1 MNEVDN
7 PHSSDDGIM
16 RDIMDGEFFRNH
28 PIFSKNNKALQL
40 LGYYDDLELA
50 NPLGSKA
57 KIHKIGVFYYM
68 LGNIRPLYRSSTR
81 TIQLLSIA
89 KTSDLKL
96 YGINALLAPTVEEV
110 NKLTK
115 EQGYSFIIDGVE
127 RKFQGDLLLWSGDT
141 LASQQ
146 IAGFKEGVGGAL
158 RFCRSCLATREESN
172 EQFRSENFQPRTL
185 NTHIQICHMLDD
197 PENSSHVKD
206 RISTTYGVNGKSV
219 LVNAGN
225 FDVCQCFPQDIMHV
239 LFEGVIPYEMKLL
252 LKVIVDEKK
261 FISLKELNHRIESF
275 DYGYMNAKNKP
286 SQIVRET
293 VNSSDSKLKQS
304 ASQMWCLFRFFPII
318 VGDLID
324 KNLKEWHCFLQL
336 WNIVQVCTSPAI
348 KEEDVPYLKVL
359 IEEHHRSFKEIYP
372 NTSIIPKMHYLIHI
386 PDDMSR

>member
-1 MNEVDN
+1 MTR
-7 PHSSDDGIM
+7 S
-16 RDIMDGEFFRNH
+16 RR
-28 PIFSKNNKALQL
+28 L
-40 LGYYDDLELA
+40 LA
-50 NPLGSKA
+50 NFVPEVASPPGDFKMELNHYIDNNHEK
-57 KIHKIGVFYYM
+57 
-68 LGNIRPLYRSSTR
+68 

-324 KNLKEWHCFLQL
+324 KNLKEG
-336 WNIVQVCTSPAI
+336 
-348 KEEDVPYLKVL
+348 
-359 IEEHHRSFKEIYP
+359 FK
-372 NTSIIPKMHYLIHI
+372 IILFYVARRRGSNCE
-386 PDDMSR
+386 SRR